1 MVCAELGGEVE
12 LALIRLGS
20 SVGLL
25 LLEDEML
32 LLDMIILENRI
43 NLSAFPVSASRA
55 VSWRTYTRAQ
65 RSSERANVQQ
75 CSSTTRLKGI
85 RVQLLCPAR
94 SSTNK

>member
-55 VSWRTYTRAQ
+55 VSW
-65 RSSERANVQQ
+65 
-75 CSSTTRLKGI
+75 
-85 RVQLLCPAR
+85 
-94 SSTNK
+94 